1 MRLNFDDPPAR
12 GILSVEFVEAEY
24 DANYVDAA
32 RPQTYCIVWVLEKIK
47 WRRRKSQP
55 AAGLRPAWGA
65 AFDFDEVRDDSKV
78 VVDVWCKGELAGA
91 HDEFF
96 GKVTLRIDELL
107 RKPAGA
113 WHELVP
119 GRRRGNQWRSCLRLV
134 LEELQPTTG
143 KRVVRVRNAAESRV
157 SRR

>member
-96 GKVTLRIDELL
+96 GKVTLRINELL

-119 GRRRGNQWRSCLRLV
+119 GRIQLRMGWTRREIAGRM
-134 LEELQPTTG
+134 
-143 KRVVRVRNAAESRV
+143 
-157 SRR
+157 RRCS